1 VIIVTT
7 ISTTAN
13 RGNGRNKREEM
24 DFTPVFPPGAT
35 SRSAYMLERLS
46 RSHQGLEVKCTQS
59 AHFKVATIRTYF
71 NSLWNPQVPARST
84 GFHHFIPVVMQ
95 HFGERE

>member
-35 SRSAYMLERLS
+35 SRNAYMLERLS
-46 RSHQGLEVKCTQS
+46 RSHQALEQKCTHS
-59 AHFKVATIRTYF
+59 AHFKVAAIRTDF
-71 NSLWNPQVPARST
+71 NSQWNPQVPARST
-84 GFHHFIPVVMQ
+84 GFHHFIPMVKE
-95 HFGERE
+95 HFCE